1 MAEVEIATR
10 VTRKPPASALWIR
23 LACAGWVAHWAY
35 AVWLDWGSNWATD
48 LTSTLLSTLVT
59 VVAVIVAW
67 RVGTVTDDAST
78 LVLASA
84 CPACGTR
91 AERTFTAAPTSCGTC
106 AAYLRA
112 TGLEVR
118 EESPDALDLS
128 IPPYALPPARYLPAA
143 KRDNHNHFKFAMPA
157 MCAVCGAADAPKL
170 RKIKDWSTA
179 AAGGDGGI
187 LGAVVSAAV
196 TEVAST
202 SYTYNHHPVS
212 AAEPTPAAQYDELLA
227 RLQAPVCSVHEA
239 TPDAADDDN
248 ALAFHDG
255 KLEFASYRYY
265 KAFVVLNGIT
275 LQSVTSMTGAPP
287 ASSPQ

>member
-1 MAEVEIATR
+1 MAEVEIGTR
-10 VTRKPPASALWIR
+10 VTRKPPAYTLWIR
-23 LACAGWVAHWAY
+23 LACAGWVAHWAF
-35 AVWLDWGSNWATD
+35 AVWLDWGANWATD
-48 LTSTLLSTLVT
+48 FTSTLLSTLVT
-59 VVAVIVAW
+59 VGAVIVAW
-67 RVGTVTDDAST
+67 RVGSVTWDAST
-78 LVLASA
+78 SVLASA

-91 AERTFTAAPTSCGTC
+91 AERTFTAAPASCGTC

-128 IPPYALPPARYLPAA
+128 IPPYALPPERYLPVA

-170 RKIKDWSTA
+170 HKIKDWSIA
-179 AAGGDGGI
+179 SAGGNGGI

-212 AAEPTPAAQYDELLA
+212 SAEPTPSAQYDHLLA
-227 RLQAPVCSVHEA
+227 RLQAPVCVAHA
-239 TPDAADDDN
+239 TIPYSAGDN
-248 ALAFHDG
+248 VLAFHDG
-255 KLEFASYRYY
+255 QLEFASYRYY